1 MKSFKH
7 YINEVLTPAQAR
19 KVETWPK
26 RTPMATTATDPF
38 FGKGVEDKHE
48 PLSDTQEKSS
58 THKAIEKHLGKTIAP
73 EEYKTGKMTD
83 TFGRQVRIGAVLGKT
98 KAPAELSRG
107 FENDATRQAKGES
120 GLSVRT
126 TRSATGIAG
135 QTSGKQSWE
144 EESCKNIKS
153 GCNRHYLP
161 AEVEHGTVV
170 SYLHDKGGKEL
181 ARATFQPFTNDAG
194 HTMYQKNSYYGV
206 RHSGFMKHNDETE
219 AALSGEH
226 KGGSPIYRIKS
237 GVYNNAKPS
246 TAIHPKSTASD
257 IEKTQDSPTVSE
269 RVAVL
274 GHPKLTSKHLD
285 KALAD
290 PNYQVKKAALQ
301 HPNLT
306 PEHITK
312 IMNTPSNNEYD
323 DDNAMLKS
331 QVITHHNATAHHID
345 KALDDPDSRVRLMAM
360 HNNNANATH
369 ISKALNDTD
378 ADVRRAAIRHP
389 NANATHIT
397 EALKDAEPD
406 VRSMA
411 ILNPKATTAHIDTA
425 LKDPSSGIR
434 TSAMRN
440 PKATPDHITQALQD
454 SNLQV
459 RLAAIKHP
467 KATTAHVAT
476 ALMDD
481 KPTVKNAAIQHPSA
495 SSEQISHALDSNDE
509 YHREDA
515 VSNPNL
521 TPEHIKK
528 VLSNRNNDTHIK
540 REAISHP
547 NVSKENLEMAV
558 NDENGL
564 IRTLASAKLKKM
576 NAGTFTPPATPRE
589 PNPHRVNQN

>member
-1 MKSFKH
+1 MKSFKFFV
-7 YINEVLTPAQAR
+7 NEVLTPAQAR

-26 RTPMATTATDPF
+26 RTPMATAATDPF

-48 PLSDTQEKSS
+48 PLSDTQAKSS
-58 THKAIEKHLGKTIAP
+58 THQAIEKHLGKTIAP
-73 EEYKTGKMTD
+73 EEYKSGKMTD

-126 TRSATGIAG
+126 TRSATGVAG

-153 GCNRHYLP
+153 GCNKHYLP

-219 AALSGEH
+219 TALSGEH

-246 TAIHPKSTASD
+246 TAIHPKTTGAD
-257 IEKTQDSPTVSE
+257 IEKTLDSPIVSE

-274 GHPKLTSKHLD
+274 THPKLTSKHLD

-312 IMNTPSNNEYD
+312 IMNAPSTGGWDDEASSLKIAAIGNKNATPS
-323 DDNAMLKS
+323 
-331 QVITHHNATAHHID
+331 HINQ
-345 KALDDPDSRVRLMAM
+345 ALESPDSRLRITAI
-360 HNNNANATH
+360 NN
-369 ISKALNDTD
+369 I
-378 ADVRRAAIRHP
+378 

-397 EALKDAEPD
+397 KAMKDTDSD
-406 VRSMA
+406 VRRAAVSHP
-411 ILNPKATTAHIDTA
+411 NSTTEHIDTA
-425 LKDPSSGIR
+425 LNDKDRIVR
-434 TSAMRN
+434 QM
-440 PKATPDHITQALQD
+440 ALQ
-454 SNLQV
+454 
-459 RLAAIKHP
+459 HP
-467 KATTAHVAT
+467 KATA
-476 ALMDD
+476 
-481 KPTVKNAAIQHPSA
+481 
-495 SSEQISHALDSNDE
+495 
-509 YHREDA
+509 
-515 VSNPNL
+515 
-521 TPEHIKK
+521 EHIERG
-528 VLSNRNNDTHIK
+528 LNDTLPVV
-540 REAISHP
+540 RQTAIEHP
-547 NVSKENLEMAV
+547 NANSSHITKALGDPDRHVRLYAIRHPNATKEHLEMGAKDEEHV
-558 NDENGL
+558 NSNTAKEKL
-564 IRTLASAKLKKM
+564 AKL
-576 NAGTFTPPATPRE
+576 
-589 PNPHRVNQN
+589 